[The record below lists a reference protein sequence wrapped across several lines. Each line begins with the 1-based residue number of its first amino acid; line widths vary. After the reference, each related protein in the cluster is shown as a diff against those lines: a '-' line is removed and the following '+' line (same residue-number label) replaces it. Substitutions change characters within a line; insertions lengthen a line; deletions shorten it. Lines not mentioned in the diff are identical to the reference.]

1 MQTIAAVAR
10 QPHGDFTLEPVEI
23 ETPREGEVRVR
34 IAGVGLCHTDLIF
47 RDQFVPY
54 PLPAVLGH
62 EGAGVIEA
70 LGPGVEGL
78 AVGDAGGVGLLGFW
92 AFGLWHWC
100 SPKFSSI
107 SAHSAVWT

>member
-10 QPHGDFTLEPVEI
+10 QPHGDFTLETVEI

-62 EGAGVIEA
+62 EGAGVI
-70 LGPGVEGL
+70 
-78 AVGDAGGVGLLGFW
+78 
-92 AFGLWHWC
+92 
-100 SPKFSSI
+100 
-107 SAHSAVWT
+107 